1 MKKIYIFLFLF
12 AINLTAQEVVDQA
25 IDTQVDSSV
34 ESAKLQEQINKLDEE
49 SKRIYFEYKDTLNEY
64 KSLKNYDDQLS
75 KIVDQQIQEIKSIEE
90 QIESLDD
97 INIDILPL
105 LKRMVESLSKF
116 VSIDIPF
123 LIDERKKRVE
133 DLDQLI
139 TRADVTTA
147 EKFRKIFE
155 TYQLEADFGRT
166 IESYNGYIEID
177 NDSKAVEYFR
187 LGRLGLFYRTLD
199 GKETGFWDNTQ
210 KKWEHK
216 GSSLDNDIKLA
227 LDIANRQSPPI
238 YFYSCNQFI
247 CSRRGGSLY
256 R

>member
-1 MKKIYIFLFLF
+1 MKKIYIFLFFF

-25 IDTQVDSSV
+25 IDTQVDSSA

-49 SKRIYFEYKDTLNEY
+49 SKRIYFEYKDILNEY

-227 LDIANRQSPPI
+227 LDIANRQSPP
-238 YFYSCNQFI
+238 NFI
-247 CSRRGGSLY
+247 SLPLKPVNNDE
-256 R
+256 

>member
-1 MKKIYIFLFLF
+1 MKKIYIFLTLF
-12 AINLTAQEVVDQA
+12 GINLTAQEVVDQA
-25 IDTQVDSSV
+25 IDIQVDASA
-34 ESAKLQEQINKLDEE
+34 ESAKLQEQINQLDEE
-49 SKRIYFEYKDTLNEY
+49 SKRVYFEYKDTLNEY

-123 LIDERKKRVE
+123 LIDERKKRVD

-166 IESYNGYIEID
+166 IESYNGYIKID
-177 NDSKAVEYFR
+177 NDNKAVEYFR

-227 LDIANRQSPPI
+227 LDIANRQSPP
-238 YFYSCNQFI
+238 NFI
-247 CSRRGGSLY
+247 SLPLKPVNNDE
-256 R
+256 